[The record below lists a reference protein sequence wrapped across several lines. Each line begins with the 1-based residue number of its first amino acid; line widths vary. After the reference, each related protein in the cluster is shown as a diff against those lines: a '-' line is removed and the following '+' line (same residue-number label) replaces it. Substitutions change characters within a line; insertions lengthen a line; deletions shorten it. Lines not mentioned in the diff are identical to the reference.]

1 MCFDCLYSDF
11 ILLAMNSFLGR
22 ENFSKRIDCT
32 LIIGLNLTLKNDQF
46 CIIIAEVI
54 EELFE
59 FHQSTVLSEKSYT
72 LLFGHTDAFENNYI
86 VKYQQRN

>member
-1 MCFDCLYSDF
+1 
-11 ILLAMNSFLGR
+11 MNSFLGR

-59 FHQSTVLSEKSYT
+59 FHQSTVLFEKSYT
-72 LLFGHTDAFENNYI
+72 LLLEHMDICENN
-86 VKYQQRN
+86 